1 MTGASPLWL
10 LGALALQAAFAVN
23 QGGFYQ
29 ALLRLLD
36 AGTSL
41 QTAVRLALVMA
52 FGSLASPAGTATGI
66 AFFVAAA
73 ADVGIPASRAFWV
86 SLAYYLFDYSST
98 VVVLAVGLLVL
109 FFHHDLRVSH
119 LIVVAVFYAAVL
131 AAVGVVV
138 VILAK
143 PHLVRSVL
151 VPLARVGHRLIRRAR
166 RQPEGDGDRAA
177 AWAADLEEVI
187 VALRRRPGQAIR
199 PLLHAFSLEGLN
211 LATLAAAFWAVGY
224 PIHPGVLVAGYAIGV
239 LFMIV
244 SITPSGVGVVEGA
257 MTVTFT
263 SLFVPLESA
272 VAATLL
278 FRLFTFWLPMAVGF
292 ISMRVFPVRGAISRS
307 RSGP

>member
-1 MTGASPLWL
+1 MTGASHLWL

-29 ALLRLLD
+29 ALFRLLD

-73 ADVGIPASRAFWV
+73 ADVGIPTSRAFWV

-98 VVVLAVGLLVL
+98 IVVLAVGLLVL
-109 FFHHDLRVSH
+109 FFHHDLQVSH
-119 LIVVAVFYAAVL
+119 LIVVAVFYVAVL

-138 VILAK
+138 VILVK

-166 RQPEGDGDRAA
+166 RQPEDDGDRA

-187 VALRRRPGQAIR
+187 VAVRRRPGQAIR

-263 SLFVPLESA
+263 SLLVPLESA

-278 FRLFTFWLPMAVGF
+278 FRLFTFWLPMAAGF
-292 ISMRVFPVRGAISRS
+292 ISMRFFPVRGVISRS
-307 RSGP
+307 L

>member
-29 ALLRLLD
+29 ALFRLLD

-73 ADVGIPASRAFWV
+73 ADVGIPTSRAFWV

-98 VVVLAVGLLVL
+98 IVVLAVGLLVL
-109 FFHHDLRVSH
+109 FFHHDLQVSH

-151 VPLARVGHRLIRRAR
+151 APLARVGHRLIRRAR
-166 RQPEGDGDRAA
+166 RQPEDDGDRAA
-177 AWAADLEEVI
+177 AWAAELEEVI
-187 VALRRRPGQAIR
+187 VAVRRRPGQAIR

-263 SLFVPLESA
+263 SLLVPLESA

-278 FRLFTFWLPMAVGF
+278 FRLFTFWLPMAAGF
-292 ISMRVFPVRGAISRS
+292 ISMRFFPVRGAISRS
-307 RSGP
+307 L